1 MKLHT
6 MKGCLWVN
14 GHIHNVP
21 AFDSRTKEDLIACQ
35 GSSGQ
40 AFEII
45 NYSKNT
51 YATAA
56 KWTEIIGKLNIC
68 WFSFKT

>member
-14 GHIHNVP
+14 GHIHNP

-40 AFEII
+40 VFEII
-45 NYSKNT
+45 NYSRIHMQLQQS
-51 YATAA
+51 
-56 KWTEIIGKLNIC
+56 ELKL
-68 WFSFKT
+68 FES